1 MQILLAFDS
10 GCNTPQRWG
19 AGYWN
24 RLLLNCFQLMQAA
37 LKWQIMNSPTQE
49 NKCSTDESH
58 CGWLSCTGSSLR
70 DPSTD
75 NADSLPKENSTRPLP
90 SVLLPYR
97 LSLVWKET
105 TTSQS
110 NRSNEEYR
118 KHTNKVQ
125 SQELLVPE
133 RTCSVI
139 SAPFTSSHFLVF
151 SDAVSWKI
159 RKYLME
165 FSQPLAV
172 SSINFHEHCRW

>member
-1 MQILLAFDS
+1 MQHWWEPLWLA
-10 GCNTPQRWG
+10 
-19 AGYWN
+19 
-24 RLLLNCFQLMQAA
+24 QL
-37 LKWQIMNSPTQE
+37 
-49 NKCSTDESH
+49 H
-58 CGWLSCTGSSLR
+58 RFLSEGSIYR
-70 DPSTD
+70 Q
-75 NADSLPKENSTRPLP
+75 NADSLPKEKSTRPLP
-90 SVLLPYR
+90 SVLLPYQ

-118 KHTNKVQ
+118 KHTNKIG

-139 SAPFTSSHFLVF
+139 STPFTSSHFLVF
-151 SDAVSWKI
+151 NDDLSWKI

-172 SSINFHEHCRW
+172 SSINFHEHCRWYASDFGRGKRKHPTTQSCYF